1 MNPTHL
7 LTFAIVA
14 RLQSIT
20 KAAQY
25 LNLGQPAVS
34 GQLKLL
40 QAAVGEALYE
50 RRGHKLELT
59 PAGQGLLEYAEKMQQ
74 DFKQAKEYIRCLK
87 QVNTGNLRIGAT
99 MTMTSYFLPK
109 YLVQMQTQYKGVHVS
124 METGD
129 TREILDKMY
138 DYDLGF
144 VEGPVATGDLPIN
157 YQLVKWKTDE
167 IVLILPERHT
177 LAEQYADIV
186 PLDVFVEYPIIWREP
201 GSGARQ
207 AVEDAL
213 RQADINAPVS
223 IEVMGV
229 TAVMESVRAGL
240 GIGFASA
247 QALAHKLEGLVA
259 RRLGSEQ
266 GILWELNII
275 RPDAVMQSR
284 VAKAFLALCCDE
296 K

>member
-14 RLQSIT
+14 RFQSIT
-20 KAAQY
+20 KAAEY

-40 QAAVGEALYE
+40 QTAVGEPLYE
-50 RRGHKLELT
+50 RRKHKLELT
-59 PAGQGLLEYAEKMQQ
+59 PAGKGLLKYAENMQR
-74 DFKQAKEYIRCLK
+74 DFKQAQDYIRCLR
-87 QVNTGNLRIGAT
+87 QVNTGSLRIGAT
-99 MTMTSYFLPK
+99 MTMTSYFLPE
-109 YLVQMQTQYKGVHVS
+109 YLVKLQTDYPGVQVY

-129 TREILDKMY
+129 TREIIDKMH

-144 VEGPVATGDLPIN
+144 VEGPVAAEELPIN
-157 YQLVKWKTDE
+157 FEVVRWKSDE
-167 IVLILPERHT
+167 IVLILPEQHPLASQYPLAAPLSV
-177 LAEQYADIV
+177 LAE
-186 PLDVFVEYPIIWREP
+186 YPVIWREP

-207 AVEDAL
+207 AVEQAL
-213 RQADINAPVS
+213 LRAGVSAPVA

-247 QALAHKLEGLVA
+247 KALQHEGSGLVS
-259 RRLGSEQ
+259 RRLDPPAGV
-266 GILWELNII
+266 LWELNII
-275 RPDAVMQSR
+275 VPKEVIRSR
-284 VAKAFLALCCDE
+284 VAKAFLDLI
-296 K
+296 KF

>member
-1 MNPTHL
+1 MNPNHL

-14 RLQSIT
+14 QLKSIT
-20 KAAQY
+20 RAAQY

-40 QAAVGEALYE
+40 QEFVGEPLYE

-59 PAGQGLLEYAEKMQQ
+59 PAGQGLLQYADKMQQ
-74 DFKQAKEYIRCLK
+74 DYKQAKEYVRSLK
-87 QVNTGNLRIGAT
+87 QVNTGSLRIGAT
-99 MTMTSYFLPK
+99 MTMTSYFLPQYIVK
-109 YLVQMQTQYKGVHVS
+109 LQTEHPGVQIY

-129 TREILDKMY
+129 TREIVDKMH

-144 VEGPVATGDLPIN
+144 VEGPVQPEELPIN
-157 YQLVKWKTDE
+157 YEVLNWKTDE
-167 IVLILPERHT
+167 IVLILSEQHP
-177 LAEQYADIV
+177 LATEYPGMV
-186 PLDVFVEYPIIWREP
+186 PLSVFAEHQVIWREP

-207 AVEDAL
+207 AIEHAL
-213 RQADINAPVS
+213 TKAGIEAPVT

-247 QALAHKLEGLVA
+247 MALRNESNGLISRKLESPGV
-259 RRLGSEQ
+259 
-266 GILWELNII
+266 LWELNII
-275 RPDAVMQSR
+275 VPKAIIQSR
-284 VAKAFLALCCDE
+284 VARAFLDLCCE
-296 K
+296 